1 MSDARWT
8 TPREVLIVDDHEL
21 VRLGLSALLASSQQ
35 GAPQSLTLLQAAS
48 LHQGLQQYEQHQQH
62 IALVLLDLH
71 LPDAHGLTAL
81 HAFLRQFP
89 QAPIVALSGDTEPT
103 LARDAV
109 AAGALAFLS
118 KSGQLS
124 QVSDYIHEVLHAD
137 SPTAPGPP
145 QPVATPD
152 DGRLVQTHDGEQLRL
167 TPRQG
172 DLLDHVL
179 AGLSNREI
187 AEQLGLSEGTVK
199 NHVSTLLLI
208 FGFRSRAQLI
218 SRLR

>member
-1 MSDARWT
+1 MPDVQWMP
-8 TPREVLIVDDHEL
+8 PRQVLIVDDHEL
-21 VRLGLSALLASSQQ
+21 VRLGLSALLDSPRGDA
-35 GAPQSLTLLQAAS
+35 GPPLALLHAAS
-48 LHQGLQQYEQHQQH
+48 LREGLQQYEQHQQH
-62 IALVLLDLH
+62 IAVVLLDLH
-71 LPDAHGLTAL
+71 LPDAHGLSAL

-89 QAPIVALSGDTEPT
+89 HAPIVALSGDTEPT

-118 KSGQLS
+118 KSGQLG
-124 QVSDYIHEVLHAD
+124 QVSDYINALLHAG
-137 SPTAPGPP
+137 SATAPGLL
-145 QPVATPD
+145 QPAAALEV
-152 DGRLVQTHDGEQLRL
+152 GRLVQTRDGERLRL

-187 AEQLGLSEGTVK
+187 ADQLDLSEGTVK

-208 FGFRSRAQLI
+208 FGVRSRSQLI